1 MTPRLHEV
9 DVGAI
14 DAARLEPL
22 IGAGRMARFERTA
35 EVSRDA
41 LAGNSVLNVNSTAA
55 GGGVAEMLQTLL
67 AYARGA
73 GVDARWLVIEGDPAF
88 FAITKRIHNGLY
100 GSPGD
105 GGDLGEAERTHYERV
120 LQRNVDE
127 LLAFIRP
134 GDVVVIHDPQ
144 PAGLLAAA
152 KSAGAGVVW
161 RCHVGLD
168 HPNEW
173 SERSWEF
180 LRPYLADADA
190 MVFSRAAFAPGWVD
204 PAQVHVIPPSI
215 DPFSAKNEP
224 ISLWNARL
232 ALSYVGLL
240 DGSIETPPA
249 VPFARRDG
257 SPGRINRRV
266 DVVQTGPPAPTDAP
280 LVVQISRWDRM
291 KDMAGV
297 MNGFVHH
304 VDPSLG
310 AHLLLC
316 GPAVSGVADDPEAAE
331 VLDECTDIWRGLP
344 HAARSRVHLACIPMA
359 DPDENAAIVNA
370 IQRHASVVVQKS
382 LAEGF
387 GLTVS
392 EAMWKRKPVVA
403 SAVGGIVDQ
412 IEHGNHGLLVDDP
425 ADLQTFGAAVE
436 ALLRD
441 REEAG
446 RLAENAHQRVTDEF
460 LGDRHLEQ
468 YALLFAQLPLSMSRG
483 PSARAVP
490 RAGRGPGSPSSPRG
504 PAAGGR

>member
-1 MTPRLHEV
+1 VPRGVSSQEGPRLHEV
-9 DVGAI
+9 DVQAI

-22 IGAGRMARFERTA
+22 IGIERMAQFEQTA
-35 EVSRDA
+35 EVAREA
-41 LAGNSVLNVNSTAA
+41 LAGSSVLNLNSTGA

-73 GVDARWLVIEGDPAF
+73 GIDARWLVIEGDPDF

-100 GSPGD
+100 GSAGD
-105 GGDLGEAERTHYERV
+105 GGELGAAERRHFERIGEHNA
-120 LQRNVDE
+120 RE
-127 LLAFIRP
+127 LLALIRP
-134 GDVVVIHDPQ
+134 GDVVVVHDPQ
-144 PAGLLAAA
+144 PAALVAAA
-152 KSAGAGVVW
+152 KSAGARVVW

-168 HPNEW
+168 RPNEW

-180 LRPYLADADA
+180 LRPYLAEADA
-190 MVFSRAAFAPGWVD
+190 IVVSRAAFAPPWAD
-204 PAQVHVIPPSI
+204 PAQVHVIRPSI
-215 DPFSAKNEP
+215 DPFSAKNEAL
-224 ISLWNARL
+224 SLRNARL
-232 ALSYVGLL
+232 ALGYVGLL
-240 DGSIETPPA
+240 DGTAETPPV

-266 DVVQTGPPAPTDAP
+266 DVIQTGPPAPAHSP

-297 MNGFVHH
+297 MTGFVEH

-316 GPAVSGVADDPEAAE
+316 GPVVTGVADDPEAAE
-331 VLDECTDIWRGLP
+331 VLDECTSLWRELP

-370 IQRHASVVVQKS
+370 LQRHASVIVQKS

-387 GLTVS
+387 GLTVT

-412 IEHGNHGLLVDDP
+412 IEDGVHGLLVADP
-425 ADLQTFGAAVE
+425 ADLAAFGAAVE
-436 ALLRD
+436 SLLRD
-441 REEAG
+441 REDAA
-446 RLAENAHQRVTDEF
+446 RLAENARLRVTEEF
-460 LGDRHLEQ
+460 LGDRHLER
-468 YALLFAQLPLSMSRG
+468 YGALFEQLPNRTL
-483 PSARAVP
+483 
-490 RAGRGPGSPSSPRG
+490 
-504 PAAGGR
+504 

>member
-1 MTPRLHEV
+1 MSLHDGPKLHEV
-9 DVGAI
+9 DVQAI
-14 DAARLEPL
+14 DAAKLEPL
-22 IGAGRMARFERTA
+22 IGAERMAQFEQAA
-35 EVSRDA
+35 EVAREA
-41 LAGNSVLNVNSTAA
+41 LAGSSVLNVNSTGA

-67 AYARGA
+67 SYARGA
-73 GVDARWLVIEGDPAF
+73 GLDARWLVIEGDPDF

-105 GGDLGEAERTHYERV
+105 RGELGAAERSHYERI
-120 LQRNVDE
+120 QRRNADE
-127 LLAFIRP
+127 LLALIRP

-144 PAGLLAAA
+144 PAGLVAAA
-152 KSAGAGVVW
+152 KSAGARVVW

-168 HPNEW
+168 QPNEW

-180 LRPYLADADA
+180 LRPYLVDAEA
-190 MVFSRAAFAPGWVD
+190 IVVSRATFAPPWAD
-204 PAQVHVIPPSI
+204 PAQVHVIQPSI
-215 DPFSAKNEP
+215 DPFSAKNEAL
-224 ISLWNARL
+224 SLRNAWL

-240 DGSIETPPA
+240 DGAIETPPA
-249 VPFARRDG
+249 VSFARRDG

-266 DVVQTGPPAPTDAP
+266 DVVQTGPPAPADVP

-297 MNGFVHH
+297 MTGFVEH

-316 GPAVSGVADDPEAAE
+316 GPVVTGVADDPEAAE
-331 VLDECTDIWRGLP
+331 VLDECTALWRQLP

-370 IQRHASVVVQKS
+370 IQRHASVVAQKS

-387 GLTVS
+387 GLTVA
-392 EAMWKRKPVVA
+392 EALWKRKPVVA

-412 IEHGNHGLLVDDP
+412 IEDGTHGLLVHDP
-425 ADLQTFGAAVE
+425 ADLVAFGGAVE
-436 ALLRD
+436 SLLRD
-441 REEAG
+441 REDAAQLGENG
-446 RLAENAHQRVTDEF
+446 RQRVIDEF

-468 YALLFAQLPLSMSRG
+468 YGVLFEQLSRKNI
-483 PSARAVP
+483 
-490 RAGRGPGSPSSPRG
+490 
-504 PAAGGR
+504 

>member
-1 MTPRLHEV
+1 MTSENRKLREV
-9 DVGAI
+9 EVQAI

-22 IGAGRMARFERTA
+22 IGKERMERFEQA
-35 EVSRDA
+35 ADA
-41 LAGNSVLNVNSTAA
+41 ARKTLAGGSVLNVNSTGA

-67 AYARGA
+67 SYARGA
-73 GVDARWLVIEGDPAF
+73 GIEARWLVIEGDPTF

-105 GGDLGEAERTHYERV
+105 GGELGAAEQRHFDEIQ
-120 LQRNVDE
+120 QRNAEE
-127 LLAFIRP
+127 LRVVIRP
-134 GDVVVIHDPQ
+134 GDVVVVHDPQ
-144 PAGLLAAA
+144 PAGLVAAA
-152 KSAGAGVVW
+152 QSAGARVIW

-168 HPNEW
+168 RPNEW

-180 LRPYLADADA
+180 LRPYLSDADA
-190 MVFSRAAFAPGWVD
+190 IVTSRAAFAPPWAD

-224 ISLWNARL
+224 LSIEDARST
-232 ALSYVGLL
+232 LSYVGLL
-240 DGSIETPPA
+240 DPVTETAPA
-249 VPFARRDG
+249 VPFTRRDG
-257 SPGRINRRV
+257 STGCIGRRA
-266 DVVQTGPPAPTDAP
+266 DVVQTGPPTPAVP

-297 MNGFVHH
+297 MQGFVRH

-316 GPAVSGVADDPEAAE
+316 GPAVSGVADDPEAAA
-331 VLDECTDIWRGLP
+331 VLEECTGLWRDLP
-344 HAARSRVHLACIPMA
+344 PAARSRVHLACIPMD

-370 IQRHASVVVQKS
+370 IQRHASVIVQKS

-392 EAMWKRKPVVA
+392 EAMWKRRPVVA

-412 IEHGNHGLLVDDP
+412 IEDGTHGLLVEDPFDLQGFGAEVESLLKDP
-425 ADLQTFGAAVE
+425 AEAAE
-436 ALLRD
+436 
-441 REEAG
+441 
-446 RLAENAHQRVTDEF
+446 LAENAQRRVTDEF

-468 YALLFAQLPLSMSRG
+468 YGLLFERLRRKTS
-483 PSARAVP
+483 
-490 RAGRGPGSPSSPRG
+490 
-504 PAAGGR
+504 